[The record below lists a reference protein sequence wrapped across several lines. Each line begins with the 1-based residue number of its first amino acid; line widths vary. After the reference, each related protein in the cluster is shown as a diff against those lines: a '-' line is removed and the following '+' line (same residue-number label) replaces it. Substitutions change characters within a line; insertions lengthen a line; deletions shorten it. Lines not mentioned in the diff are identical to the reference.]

1 MAEELYML
9 KRIDISRCLLLDTTS
24 SKIKNLLFDN
34 YSVVL
39 TITCIFLLVSL
50 IPSSTILHPKAA
62 FGDGLF
68 MEELSASFGDRKA
81 DLIIKMT
88 PPVVTTETLQN
99 QNQKPVIQF
108 KLYDPTTKEGYKHVT
123 YYITIEKDGKKLL
136 SDWFHDHKGDLKIE
150 MKPSTA
156 EQIAVYGEPDPILQ
170 AFTGTEN
177 SPVVATGPIFS
188 EGGLYHFIVRITTI
202 DFDRSFIPDDKQ
214 PVYDGWLSVGSTLN
228 QQVSLSDGKQ
238 IPIQIISYY
247 DDIKDFKFDPTKRQ
261 IQFAMPFN
269 WNTTRLED
277 QKQIMVHQE
286 VSIPKGNSLASQSY
300 AGTINGIDVTKN
312 LMVDPS
318 NSTKNVVHFMLPKPA
333 VIQIAEEVNNNGYL
347 GATNGLM
354 EFSLVPSTNATSSM
368 SPMSEMPNMAGM

>member
-1 MAEELYML
+1 MNSQYEKG
-9 KRIDISRCLLLDTTS
+9 KRIRIIPIAMSTSILLL
-24 SKIKNLLFDN
+24 LLL
-34 YSVVL
+34 S
-39 TITCIFLLVSL
+39 LV
-50 IPSSTILHPKAA
+50 PSSTLYPNAA

-150 MKPSTA
+150 MKPSNA
-156 EQIAVYGEPDPILQ
+156 EQIAVYGEPDPILL
-170 AFTGTEN
+170 AYTGTEK

-214 PVYDGWLSVGSTLN
+214 PVYDGWLSVGSTVN
-228 QQVSLSDGKQ
+228 QQVSLSDGEQ
-238 IPIQIISYY
+238 IPIQVISYY
-247 DDIKDFKFDPTKRQ
+247 DDIKDFNFDPSEKQ
-261 IQFAMPFN
+261 IQFTMPFN
-269 WNTTRLED
+269 WNITRLED
-277 QKQIMVHQE
+277 QKQLMVHQE
-286 VSIPKGNSLASQSY
+286 VSIPKGTPLTSQSY
-300 AGTINGIDVTKN
+300 TGAINGIDVTKS

-333 VIQIAEEVNNNGYL
+333 VIQIAEEVNNNGN
-347 GATNGLM
+347 AAVSNGLM
-354 EFSLVPSTNATSSM
+354 EFSLSPSTNASSSSM
-368 SPMSEMPNMAGM
+368 HDMTNMAGM

>member
-1 MAEELYML
+1 MNSQYEKG
-9 KRIDISRCLLLDTTS
+9 KRIRIIPTAVSTSASILLL
-24 SKIKNLLFDN
+24 L
-34 YSVVL
+34 
-39 TITCIFLLVSL
+39 SL
-50 IPSSTILHPKAA
+50 IPSSILYPKAV

-68 MEELSASFGDRKA
+68 QEELSASFGERKA
-81 DLIIKMT
+81 DLIIKMM
-88 PPVVTTETLQN
+88 PPVVTTETLKS
-99 QNQKPVIQF
+99 QNQKPIIQF

-202 DFDRSFIPDDKQ
+202 DYDRSFIPDDKQ
-214 PVYDGWLSVGSTLN
+214 PIYDGWLSVGSTLN

-247 DDIKDFKFDPTKRQ
+247 DDIKDFNFDPAKKQ
-261 IQFAMPFN
+261 IQFTMPFD
-269 WNTTRLED
+269 WNITRLENN
-277 QKQIMVHQE
+277 QIMVHQE
-286 VSIPKGNSLASQSY
+286 VFIPKPSELSAKSY
-300 AGTINGIDVTKN
+300 VGTINGIEVTKN
-312 LMVDPS
+312 LMVDP
-318 NSTKNVVHFMLPKPA
+318 
-333 VIQIAEEVNNNGYL
+333 
-347 GATNGLM
+347 
-354 EFSLVPSTNATSSM
+354 
-368 SPMSEMPNMAGM
+368 

>member
-1 MAEELYML
+1 MDSQYEKG
-9 KRIDISRCLLLDTTS
+9 KRIRIIPIAMGASVLLL
-24 SKIKNLLFDN
+24 LL
-34 YSVVL
+34 L
-39 TITCIFLLVSL
+39 SL
-50 IPSSTILHPKAA
+50 IPSSILYPKTA

-88 PPVVTTETLQN
+88 PPVVTTETLKN
-99 QNQKPVIQF
+99 QNQEPVIQF
-108 KLYDPTTKEGYKHVT
+108 KLYDPSTNEGYKHVT
-123 YYITIEKDGKKLL
+123 YFITIEKDGKKLL

-150 MKPSTA
+150 MKPSNA

-202 DFDRSFIPDDKQ
+202 DYDRSFIPDDKQ

-238 IPIQIISYY
+238 VPIEIISYY
-247 DDIKDFKFDPTKRQ
+247 DDIKDFKFDPTKKQ

-269 WNTTRLED
+269 WNTTRLEE

-286 VSIPKGNSLASQSY
+286 ISIPKGNSLASQSY

-333 VIQIAEEVNNNGYL
+333 VIQIAEEVNNDGQA
-347 GATNGLM
+347 ATSEELM
-354 EFSLVPSTNATSSM
+354 EFSLTPSTNATSSSM
-368 SPMSEMPNMAGM
+368 QEMTNMAGM

>member
-1 MAEELYML
+1 MKYGVL
-9 KRIDISRCLLLDTTS
+9 KNTLFDKYRLVSICASFF
-24 SKIKNLLFDN
+24 LLFA
-34 YSVVL
+34 
-39 TITCIFLLVSL
+39 LV
-50 IPSSTILHPKAA
+50 PSSISHPTIV

-68 MEELSASFGDRKA
+68 MEELSASFGDRKG
-81 DLIIKMT
+81 DLIIKMN
-88 PPVVTTETLQN
+88 PPVVTNETLKG

-108 KLYDPTTKEGYKHVT
+108 KLYDPATKDGYKHVT

-150 MKPSTA
+150 MKPSNA
-156 EQIAVYGEPDPILQ
+156 EQVAVYGEPDPILQ
-170 AFTGTEN
+170 AYTGTEN

-202 DFDRSFIPDDKQ
+202 DYDRSFIPDDKL

-228 QQVSLSDGKQ
+228 QQVSLIDGKQ

-247 DDIKDFKFDPTKRQ
+247 DDIKDFKFDPSNKQ
-261 IQFAMPFN
+261 IQFTMPFD

-286 VSIPKGNSLASQSY
+286 VSIPKGSSLASQSY
-300 AGTINGIDVTKN
+300 AGAVNGIDVTKS

-333 VIQIAEEVNNNGYL
+333 VVQIAQEVNSNGHM
-347 GATNGLM
+347 GASNGLM
-354 EFSLVPSTNATSSM
+354 EFSLAPSTNTTSS
-368 SPMSEMPNMAGM
+368 